1 MTLLGLCACNT
12 PVTASGGP
20 PHLPSGVP
28 SRACDG
34 TAPVDDAIKGVS
46 DVRASWFNPSEHER
60 LYVLEAGHSKPGE
73 PTLVLIHGVGAVG
86 TKDFY
91 PVLGALSRQRHVLAV
106 DLPGFGRSNPKDEDF
121 GPERLVRAV
130 DQVVRAC
137 ATKELDVLGHSSGG
151 ALSILFAAH
160 RSDAVRRL
168 VVADAAGILLPEV
181 LLEGQLHQSLTE
193 ARENAPVGAKLAEK
207 LGRGLIKMLHALT
220 PSASALA
227 DSGLLGKSPPVLA
240 ATALLDYNFAQ
251 AILDVR
257 AETLL
262 VWGKNDEVAPPRIAH
277 LLDDRIEP
285 SELTFLPDAGH
296 VPMRDQPELF
306 ASIVAGYLAEGLG
319 PFRAQVADVS
329 EAPNTST
336 REGQCR
342 DQENVVFEG
351 DYANIDVLRCKRVW
365 LNHVRAQRVSM
376 HDSEGR
382 IDSSNVSDGLSVEDT
397 KLSITGGT
405 LMGKVALSVKDSKLD
420 VAGASIVGDEL
431 ALSVKG
437 KSRFLFSVTPLHSA
451 KTARVMHEDLRA
463 EDGLQM

>member
-1 MTLLGLCACNT
+1 M
-12 PVTASGGP
+12 
-20 PHLPSGVP
+20 
-28 SRACDG
+28 
-34 TAPVDDAIKGVS
+34 DDAIKGVP
-46 DVRASWFNPSEHER
+46 DVRASWFNPSERER
-60 LYVLEAGHSKPGE
+60 LYVLEAGRSRPGQ

-106 DLPGFGRSNPKDEDF
+106 DLPGFGRSDPKDDDF
-121 GPERLVRAV
+121 GPERLVQAV
-130 DQVVRAC
+130 DHVVRAC
-137 ATKELDVLGHSSGG
+137 ATKTLDVLGHSSGG

-168 VVADAAGILLPEV
+168 VVVDAAGILLPEV

-193 ARENAPVGAKLAEK
+193 ARENVPVGAKLAEK

-227 DSGLLGKSPPVLA
+227 ESGLLGKSPPVLA
-240 ATALLDYNFAQ
+240 ATSLLDYNFAQ

-257 AETLL
+257 AETLV

-306 ASIVAGYLAEGLG
+306 ASTVEGYLAEGLG
-319 PFRAQVADVS
+319 PYRAKVTDNP
-329 EAPNTST
+329 ETPNTST
-336 REGQCR
+336 REGVCK

-351 DYANIDVLRCKRVW
+351 DFASIDVLRCKRVW
-365 LNHVRAQRVSM
+365 LNHVRAQRVSLRE
-376 HDSEGR
+376 SEGR
-382 IDSSNVSDGLSVEDT
+382 IDSSSIDQGLTVEDS
-397 KLSITGGT
+397 KLSLTGGT
-405 LMGKVALSVKDSKLD
+405 LKGAVALTIKDSNLD
-420 VAGASIVGDEL
+420 VAGANLVGDEL

-437 KSRFLFSVTPLHSA
+437 KDNRLMFSVTPLHSA
-451 KTARVMHEDLRA
+451 KTARVLHQELKP
-463 EDGLQM
+463 EDGFEM